1 MNGKTKWIAALCL
14 LPFIVL
20 FGAFQIAPLVWIAV
34 HSFFSETGGWGW
46 GNYVDILTSPFYLQ
60 AFQFS
65 LEISL
70 WSSVYGLL
78 IALVGSYSLRQLGQ
92 TRFHDF
98 VMSFTNMTSNFAGV
112 PLAFA
117 FVILLGLNGC
127 LTLLLRKYG
136 LMESFNLYSKSG
148 LIVLYT
154 YFQIPL
160 GGLLLYPAFDALR
173 ADWRESAALLGAGP
187 WRYWRH
193 IGLPVLAPALM
204 GTFVILLANA
214 LGAYATVYALTTG
227 NFNVIP
233 IRISALVAG
242 DISLDPNLASALAML
257 LVVMMA
263 FITVIHQW
271 MLRRSYLNAR
281 S

>member
-34 HSFFSETGGWGW
+34 HSFSARAAAGDGATMSIFSPRRSTCR
-46 GNYVDILTSPFYLQ
+46 PF
-60 AFQFS
+60 S
-65 LEISL
+65 SRWRISL

-154 YFQIPL
+154 YFQIRWGCCCCIRRSTRCAPT
-160 GGLLLYPAFDALR
+160 
-173 ADWRESAALLGAGP
+173 GAS
-187 WRYWRH
+187 RRRCS
-193 IGLPVLAPALM
+193 APAP
-204 GTFVILLANA
+204 
-214 LGAYATVYALTTG
+214 GATG
-227 NFNVIP
+227 G
-233 IRISALVAG
+233 ISACRC
-242 DISLDPNLASALAML
+242 
-257 LVVMMA
+257 
-263 FITVIHQW
+263 W
-271 MLRRSYLNAR
+271 RRR
-281 S
+281 

>member
-1 MNGKTKWIAALCL
+1 
-14 LPFIVL
+14 
-20 FGAFQIAPLVWIAV
+20 
-34 HSFFSETGGWGW
+34 
-46 GNYVDILTSPFYLQ
+46 
-60 AFQFS
+60 
-65 LEISL
+65 
-70 WSSVYGLL
+70 
-78 IALVGSYSLRQLGQ
+78 
-92 TRFHDF
+92 
-98 VMSFTNMTSNFAGV
+98 MSFTNMTSNFAGV

-160 GGLLLYPAFDALR
+160 GCCCCIRRSTRCAPTGASRRRCSAPA
-173 ADWRESAALLGAGP
+173 P
-187 WRYWRH
+187 RYWRH

-242 DISLDPNLASALAML
+242 TSPSIRTRQRAGDAAGGDDGVYHGDPPMDAAQELP
-257 LVVMMA
+257 
-263 FITVIHQW
+263 
-271 MLRRSYLNAR
+271 
-281 S
+281 

>member
-1 MNGKTKWIAALCL
+1 MKAKWIAALCL
-14 LPFIVL
+14 LPFILL

-34 HSFFSETGGWGW
+34 SSFFSQSSGWGL
-46 GNYVDILTSPFYLQ
+46 GNYVDVLTSPFYLQ

-136 LMESFNLYSKSG
+136 LMEGFNLYS
-148 LIVLYT
+148 
-154 YFQIPL
+154 
-160 GGLLLYPAFDALR
+160 
-173 ADWRESAALLGAGP
+173 
-187 WRYWRH
+187 
-193 IGLPVLAPALM
+193 
-204 GTFVILLANA
+204 
-214 LGAYATVYALTTG
+214 
-227 NFNVIP
+227 
-233 IRISALVAG
+233 
-242 DISLDPNLASALAML
+242 
-257 LVVMMA
+257 
-263 FITVIHQW
+263 
-271 MLRRSYLNAR
+271 
-281 S
+281 

>member
-34 HSFFSETGGWGW
+34 HSFSASSGWGW

-70 WSSVYGLL
+70 WSSAYGLL

-92 TRFHDF
+92 SRFHDF

-160 GGLLLYPAFDALR
+160 GCCCCIRRSTRCAPT
-173 ADWRESAALLGAGP
+173 GAS
-187 WRYWRH
+187 RRRCS
-193 IGLPVLAPALM
+193 APAP
-204 GTFVILLANA
+204 
-214 LGAYATVYALTTG
+214 GATG
-227 NFNVIP
+227 G
-233 IRISALVAG
+233 ISACRC
-242 DISLDPNLASALAML
+242 
-257 LVVMMA
+257 
-263 FITVIHQW
+263 W
-271 MLRRSYLNAR
+271 RRR
-281 S
+281 